1 MAGCRRLFSL
11 VHTGTVR
18 HHLMKENPEHYLL
31 DCSGCELDLRRKP
44 AVMGIV
50 NLTPD
55 SFSDGGM
62 FQLADKKTDLD
73 RAVNYALSMVGEG
86 AVIIDVGGESSRP
99 GSAKISAAEE
109 IRRTAPFISLLRKK
123 SDVLIS
129 IDTYK
134 AEVADAAL
142 GEGAQIVND
151 ISGFTFDRALPSVC
165 RRYRAAAVLMHAPL
179 TPQAMKWSTETLS
192 ASEEINRRVMAFLQ
206 RAVALA
212 EDAGIDNIVID
223 PGFGFGKSVEENFRL
238 LGNLRALLELR
249 RPLLAGVSRKSFLG
263 HAVKK
268 QGESDLPPAER
279 YDATAAAQTIA
290 LMNGASIIRA
300 HDIRSAVHAAAVV
313 SAMKN
318 AMA

>member
-1 MAGCRRLFSL
+1 MR
-11 VHTGTVR
+11 
-18 HHLMKENPEHYLL
+18 ENTEHYLL

-62 FQLADKKTDLD
+62 FQLPGEKTDLD
-73 RAVNYALSMVGEG
+73 RAVDYALSMVREG
-86 AVIIDVGGESSRP
+86 AAIIDVGGESTRP
-99 GSAKISAAEE
+99 GAEKVSAAEE
-109 IRRTAPFISLLRKK
+109 IHRTAPFISLLRKK
-123 SDVLIS
+123 TDVLIS

-142 GEGAQIVND
+142 RQGAQIVND
-151 ISGFTFDRALPSVC
+151 ISGFTFDRALPAVC

-179 TPQAMKWSTETLS
+179 TPQSMKWSTETLP
-192 ASEEINRRVMAFLQ
+192 APEEITRRVMAFLQ
-206 RAVALA
+206 RAVDSAKN
-212 EDAGIDNIVID
+212 AGIDSIVID

-238 LGNLRALLELR
+238 LGNLQALLELQ

-263 HAVKK
+263 HAVQK
-268 QGESDLPPAER
+268 QGESELPPAER
-279 YDATAAAQTIA
+279 RDASNAAQTIA

-300 HDIRSAVHAAAVV
+300 HDVRSAVHGAAVV
-313 SAMKN
+313 SVMKN